1 MIPCLVGTKN
11 PFTIM
16 NIHVFIYMCSVSGP
30 VAFSQSVYTV
40 HESQARINISIF
52 SYIFV
57 APFDDL
63 MVNFTTFDE
72 NATEGTC
79 TGVIQCYLLVIILY
93 TSTCVA

>member
-1 MIPCLVGTKN
+1 
-11 PFTIM
+11 M

-40 HESQARINISIF
+40 HESQARLNISIF

-57 APFDDL
+57 ALFDDL

-72 NATEGTC
+72 NATKGTLSH
-79 TGVIQCYLLVIILY
+79 TSYLVHDNISVRY
-93 TSTCVA
+93 MCGMT